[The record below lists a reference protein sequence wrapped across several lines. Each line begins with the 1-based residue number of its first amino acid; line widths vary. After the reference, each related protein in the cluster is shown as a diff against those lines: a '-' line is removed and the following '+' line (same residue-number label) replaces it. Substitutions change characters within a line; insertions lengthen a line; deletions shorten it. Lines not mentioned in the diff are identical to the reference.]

1 MSGLNIY
8 VTPKKYFP
16 FSSTDYTLPPPTE
29 KHKESTTQVKPS
41 GHFDEDITD
50 SFYNETLELGEVFSV
65 RIPAPILRW
74 HPAKQGTTS
83 KFNCHL
89 DKIFPE
95 LEKISDK
102 TLDRLIKDMR
112 NREE

>member
-1 MSGLNIY
+1 MSGTNIH
-8 VTPKKYFP
+8 VTPKRYFP
-16 FSSTDYTLPPPTE
+16 FSSIDDTLPLAE
-29 KHKESTTQVKPS
+29 KRKELTTQVKLS
-41 GHFDEDITD
+41 GHFNENIAD

-74 HPAKQGTTS
+74 HSAKQGTTS
-83 KFNCHL
+83 KFNGHL
-89 DKIFPE
+89 NKIFPE

-102 TLDRLIKDMR
+102 ALDKLVKDIR